1 MKRVKIGIAVA
12 GALLLIL
19 VLTLGL
25 YFGLRP
31 KKPPVHS
38 YRRAAVAADAAKC
51 SEIGRDILQQG
62 GSAVDAAIASM
73 LCDGLHN
80 AHSMG
85 IGGGF
90 YMTIYDAQTGTVD
103 VIDSREVAPGNASR
117 DMFVNDTDGL
127 SRKGGL
133 AIAIPAE
140 IRGYQLA
147 HQRHGKLKWEQLF
160 EPSIKL
166 AKEGFP
172 IGRALAA
179 AMKESKETIEK
190 DQSLREV
197 FCKKDGTILQEGE
210 IIRFPKLAATYQVL
224 ADEGAD
230 AFYNGSLSQ
239 QIVADIRNAGGIITL
254 DDLKSYTPRLM
265 ENPVKLELG
274 DYTLLTPS
282 VPAGGP
288 VLALI
293 LNILKGYNFSS
304 DSVSTSA
311 QKALTYHRIIEAFKF
326 AYAKRSKLGD
336 PRFINI
342 TGLISNM
349 TSDYFAARLWAK
361 ITDNTTHDIQY
372 YEPEFY
378 TSESHG
384 TAHISLVAEDGS
396 AVSVTSTINL
406 YFGSKVRSNTSGIIF
421 NNEMD
426 DFSSPGGD
434 NYFGVP
440 PSAANF
446 IKPGKTPLSSMCPA
460 VILKDNSVRMVVGA
474 SGGTKITTATALVIM
489 NVLWFGYDAEE
500 AVKMPRFHNQLDP
513 NVTDIEK
520 AFEQEVRMGLE
531 ERHQTLNVVTKLTS
545 AGVVQAI
552 VRNGGR
558 WDAVSDYRKGGEPA
572 GY

>member
-1 MKRVKIGIAVA
+1 MKRGKIGIAVV
-12 GALLLIL
+12 LLIL
-19 VLTLGL
+19 VLSLGL

-31 KKPPVHS
+31 KKHS
-38 YRRAAVAADAAKC
+38 YRTAAVATDALKC
-51 SEIGRDILQQG
+51 SEIGRDILCLKE

-133 AIAIPAE
+133 AIAIPGE

-147 HQRHGKLKWEQLF
+147 HRRHGKLKWEQLF

-179 AMKESKETIEK
+179 AIQKNKETIEK
-190 DQSLREV
+190 DQSLCDV
-197 FCKKDGTILQEGE
+197 FCKDGTILQEGE
-210 IIRFPKLAATYQVL
+210 IIKFPKLAATYQVL

-230 AFYNGSLSQ
+230 AFYNGSLSE

-311 QKALTYHRIIEAFKF
+311 QKALTYHRITEAFKF
-326 AYAKRSKLGD
+326 AFAQRSKLGD
-336 PRFINI
+336 PRFNNI
-342 TGLISNM
+342 TGVISNM
-349 TSDYFAARLWAK
+349 TSDYFAAGLWAK

-396 AVSVTSTINL
+396 AVSVTSSINL

-421 NNEMD
+421 NNQMN
-426 DFSSPGGD
+426 DFAFPGRD
-434 NYFGVP
+434 NNF
-440 PSAANF
+440 AANF
-446 IKPGKTPLSSMCPA
+446 IEPGKTPMSSMCPA
-460 VILKDNSVRMVVGA
+460 IILKDNSVKMVVGA
-474 SGGTKITTATALVIM
+474 AGGTSITTATALVIM

-500 AVKMPRFHNQLDP
+500 AVKRPRFHNQLVP
-513 NVTDIEK
+513 NITYVEKELEQEVQMGLKKRHPNLNVTDEPIK
-520 AFEQEVRMGLE
+520 
-531 ERHQTLNVVTKLTS
+531 

-552 VRNGGR
+552 VRNGGW

>member
-1 MKRVKIGIAVA
+1 MKRGKIGIAVA

-19 VLTLGL
+19 VLSLGL
-25 YFGLRP
+25 HFGLRT
-31 KKPPVHS
+31 KKHS
-38 YRRAAVAADAAKC
+38 YRRAAVATEAAKC
-51 SEIGRDILQQG
+51 SEIGRDILFLKN

-80 AHSMG
+80 AQSMG

-90 YMTIYDAQTGTVD
+90 YMIIYDAQTGAVD
-103 VIDSREVAPGNASR
+103 VIDSREVAPGSASQ

-127 SRKGGL
+127 SEEGGL

-147 HQRHGKLKWEQLF
+147 HQRHGKLKWKELF

-166 AKEGFP
+166 AQDGFP

-179 AMKESKETIEK
+179 ALKESKETIEK

-197 FCKKDGTILQEGE
+197 FCKKDGTILQKGD

-230 AFYNGSLSQ
+230 AFYNGSLSE

-265 ENPVKLELG
+265 KNAVRLELG
-274 DYTLLTPS
+274 DYTLLTPN

-311 QKALTYHRIIEAFKF
+311 QKALTYHRITEAFKF
-326 AYAKRSKLGD
+326 GFAQRSKLGD

-342 TGLISNM
+342 TGVISNM
-349 TSDYFAARLWAK
+349 TSDYFAAGLWAK
-361 ITDNTTHDIQY
+361 ITDNTTHGIKY
-372 YEPEFY
+372 YNPEY
-378 TSESHG
+378 CTSESHG

-396 AVSVTSTINL
+396 AVSVTSSINL
-406 YFGSKVRSNTSGIIF
+406 PFGSKVRSNTSGIIF
-421 NNEMD
+421 NSQMD
-426 DFSSPGGD
+426 DFSNPDHKNQYEVQPS
-434 NYFGVP
+434 VP
-440 PSAANF
+440 NF
-446 IKPGKTPLSSMCPA
+446 IEPGKTPMSSMCPA
-460 VILKDNSVRMVVGA
+460 IILKDNSVKMVVGA
-474 SGGTKITTATALVIM
+474 AGGTRITTATALVIM

-513 NVTDIEK
+513 NVTV
-520 AFEQEVRMGLE
+520 FEEELKQEVRTGLE
-531 ERHQTLNVVTKLTS
+531 DRHQTLNVTDEPKKKS
-545 AGVVQAI
+545 VVQAI
-552 VRNGGR
+552 VRNGEW
-558 WDAVSDYRKGGEPA
+558 WDAVSDHRNGGEPA

>member
-1 MKRVKIGIAVA
+1 MKRGKIGIAVA

-19 VLTLGL
+19 VLSLGL

-31 KKPPVHS
+31 KQPQVHS
-38 YRRAAVAADAAKC
+38 YPKAAVATDAAKC

-90 YMTIYDAQTGTVD
+90 YMTIYDAETGTVD
-103 VIDSREVAPGNASR
+103 VIDSREVAPGSATR
-117 DMFVNDTDGL
+117 DMFVNGTDDL
-127 SRKGGL
+127 SQKGGL
-133 AIAIPAE
+133 SIAIPGE

-147 HQRHGKLKWEQLF
+147 HQRHGKLDWKQLF

-172 IGRALAA
+172 VGRALAA
-179 AMKESKETIEK
+179 AIQESKETIENNA
-190 DQSLREV
+190 SLCEV
-197 FCKKDGTILQEGE
+197 FCKNGAILQEGE
-210 IIRFPKLAATYQVL
+210 IITFPKLAATYQVL

-230 AFYNGSLSQ
+230 AFYNGSLSK

-254 DDLKSYTPRLM
+254 DDLKSYTPRSM
-265 ENPVKLELG
+265 KNPVKLKLG
-274 DYTLLTPS
+274 DYTLLTPN
-282 VPAGGP
+282 VPASGP

-326 AYAKRSKLGD
+326 AYAKRSMLGD

-361 ITDNTTHDIQY
+361 ITDNTTHDDKY

-384 TAHISLVAEDGS
+384 TAHFSLVAEDGS

-421 NNEMD
+421 NNQMD

-446 IKPGKTPLSSMCPA
+446 IEPGKTPLSSMCPA
-460 VILKDNSVRMVVGA
+460 IILKDNSVMMVVGA
-474 SGGTKITTATALVIM
+474 SGGTKITSATALVIM
-489 NVLWFGYDAEE
+489 NALWFGYNLEQ
-500 AVKMPRFHNQLDP
+500 AVNAPRFHNQLDP
-513 NVTDIEK
+513 NITDVEE
-520 AFEQEVRMGLE
+520 ALEQEVRMGLE
-531 ERHQTLNVVTKLTS
+531 ERHQTLNVITKLTA

-558 WDAVSDYRKGGEPA
+558 WDAVSDHRKGGEPA

>member
-1 MKRVKIGIAVA
+1 MKRGKIGIAVV
-12 GALLLIL
+12 LLLL
-19 VLTLGL
+19 VLSLGL
-25 YFGLRP
+25 YFGLRK
-31 KKPPVHS
+31 KKPSVHS
-38 YRRAAVAADAAKC
+38 YRRVAVAADAAKC
-51 SEIGRDILQQG
+51 SEIGRDILCLKD
-62 GSAVDAAIASM
+62 GSAVDAAIASL

-80 AHSMG
+80 AQSMG

-103 VIDSREVAPGNASR
+103 VIDSREVAPGSASR
-117 DMFVNDTDGL
+117 DMFVNDKSGL

-133 AIAIPAE
+133 AIAIPGE

-147 HQRHGKLKWEQLF
+147 HQRHGKLKWKELF

-179 AMKESKETIEK
+179 AIQKNKETIEK
-190 DQSLREV
+190 DQSLCEV

-265 ENPVKLELG
+265 KNPVKLELG

-311 QKALTYHRIIEAFKF
+311 QKALTYHRITEAFKF
-326 AYAKRSKLGD
+326 AFAQRSKLGD

-342 TGLISNM
+342 TGVISNM

-361 ITDNTTHDIQY
+361 ITDNTTHGIKY
-372 YEPEFY
+372 YEPESH

-396 AVSVTSTINL
+396 AVSVTSSINT

-421 NNEMD
+421 NSQMD
-426 DFSSPGGD
+426 DFSTPHQK
-434 NYFGVP
+434 NYYDVQPSVP
-440 PSAANF
+440 NF
-446 IKPGKTPLSSMCPA
+446 IEPGQ
-460 VILKDNSVRMVVGA
+460 
-474 SGGTKITTATALVIM
+474 LV
-489 NVLWFGYDAEE
+489 
-500 AVKMPRFHNQLDP
+500 
-513 NVTDIEK
+513 
-520 AFEQEVRMGLE
+520 
-531 ERHQTLNVVTKLTS
+531 S
-545 AGVVQAI
+545 AGLCLWSGMI
-552 VRNGGR
+552 R
-558 WDAVSDYRKGGEPA
+558 AVPVDWNEQGCARGVA
-572 GY
+572 